1 MNVKY
6 ILYIAFIIATWSLVY
21 FFSQETL
28 AEKIE
33 SDNRE
38 ILQKFSQEQ
47 EDCYR
52 KATSSWTSREISQKL
67 HECSVRPLPE
77 LYRLEI
83 PRDRDNGSGKINN
96 AKATTGSVIPEP
108 PKKWYTAKHTLI
120 LTGSH
125 DYRIYSDRKWA
136 VWKNNNPSWLTWWIS
151 PTLKAIWKENWIE
164 YERWTLRPINEWWN
178 YIRFSSI
185 EHGLRA
191 KVISIRD
198 RWWKAT
204 VEHFLAWWGT
214 DHVNLSF
221 PTDKIISELTEEE
234 FAELFI
240 QQLKKESPWLVSQL
254 VQDNILKIQ

>member
-1 MNVKY
+1 MHKY
-6 ILYIAFIIATWSLVY
+6 ATIILALAFISTAVY
-21 FFSQETL
+21 AFTSSETL
-28 AEKIE
+28 SERVE
-33 SDNRE
+33 RENRE
-38 ILQKFSQEQ
+38 TLIRCLDEASRKSTTEEVLRAKNACSENILTKIVQPI
-47 EDCYR
+47 
-52 KATSSWTSREISQKL
+52 TNTWTA
-67 HECSVRPLPE
+67 
-77 LYRLEI
+77 
-83 PRDRDNGSGKINN
+83 SGAI
-96 AKATTGSVIPEP
+96 VP
-108 PKKWYTAKHTLI
+108 PPPKWYTAKHTLT

-151 PTLKAIWKENWIE
+151 PTLKAIWEENWIE

>member
-1 MNVKY
+1 MHKY
-6 ILYIAFIIATWSLVY
+6 ATIILALAFISTAVY
-21 FFSQETL
+21 AFTSSETL
-28 AEKIE
+28 SERVE
-33 SDNRE
+33 RENRE
-38 ILQKFSQEQ
+38 TLIRCLDEASRKSTTEEVLRAKNACSENILTKIVQPI
-47 EDCYR
+47 
-52 KATSSWTSREISQKL
+52 TNTWTA
-67 HECSVRPLPE
+67 
-77 LYRLEI
+77 
-83 PRDRDNGSGKINN
+83 SGAI
-96 AKATTGSVIPEP
+96 VP
-108 PKKWYTAKHTLI
+108 PPPKWYTAKHTLI

-151 PTLKAIWKENWIE
+151 PTLKAIWEENWIE